1 MYGEVILKAPVGRP
15 SEEELKRQDLTEY
28 KRQAKFRRLTAK
40 FMDSWYPVVVSKSKG
55 KKVLIHSM
63 ESFGGEVIDKFEELP
78 IITQEEVITSDLPFK
93 EIMRL
98 TNLSIPRL
106 FLNTQDCRDFKEI
119 FLNHKF

>member
-1 MYGEVILKAPVGRP
+1 MRYLVLFFAFLISVQLSGQTKNLH
-15 SEEELKRQDLTEY
+15 Q
-28 KRQAKFRRLTAK
+28 FTATTINGK
-40 FMDSWYPVVVSKSKG
+40 TFDFATLKG